1 MLIAT
6 LCYLAGGSYFDI
18 RRIVGI
24 SRPSYCR
31 VVDLTM
37 TAIISQSELQI
48 RFPKS
53 DSEKEIVMADFREKK
68 FWTNHEWLRRLCQIK
83 SLSVK
88 DAGNGGTGNISV
100 AITVAPGSTSRPCVT
115 LTIGSL

>member
-18 RRIVGI
+18 RRTVGI

-31 VVDLTM
+31 VVDLSM

-48 RFPKS
+48 RFPES
-53 DSEKEIVMADFREKK
+53 DSEKEIVMADFREKSSGRIISGCVGCVK
-68 FWTNHEWLRRLCQIK
+68 SNLCRLKTQEMGELEICQWPLRLPRDQC
-83 SLSVK
+83 
-88 DAGNGGTGNISV
+88 
-100 AITVAPGSTSRPCVT
+100 PGHV
-115 LTIGSL
+115 